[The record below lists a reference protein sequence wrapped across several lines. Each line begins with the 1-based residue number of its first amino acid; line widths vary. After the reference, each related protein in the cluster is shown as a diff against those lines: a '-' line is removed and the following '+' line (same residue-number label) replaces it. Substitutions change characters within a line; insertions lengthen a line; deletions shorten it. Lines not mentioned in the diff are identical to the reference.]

1 MRYILFFFAV
11 AGVIIACND
20 TTSDVQK
27 QNEDIA
33 QQRNREHA
41 DMVQHGQYLVTIGGC
56 HDCHSPKIFNPQG
69 FSFDS
74 SRLLSGHPAGSPL
87 PPFDPKATQPGNWMN
102 FAPDLTAFVGP
113 WGVTYSANL
122 TPDSTT
128 GLGGWTEETFIK
140 ALRTGK
146 HMGIENGR
154 PILPP
159 MPWELFKLMPD
170 EDLRAVF
177 AYLKSLP
184 PINNRIPDPV
194 PPNEVARLNN
204 R

>member
-1 MRYILFFFAV
+1 
-11 AGVIIACND
+11 
-20 TTSDVQK
+20 
-27 QNEDIA
+27 
-33 QQRNREHA
+33 
-41 DMVQHGQYLVTIGGC
+41 
-56 HDCHSPKIFNPQG
+56 
-69 FSFDS
+69 
-74 SRLLSGHPAGSPL
+74 
-87 PPFDPKATQPGNWMN
+87 MN
-102 FAPDLTAFVGP
+102 FAPDLTTFVGP

-170 EDLRAVF
+170 EDLKAVF
-177 AYLKSLP
+177 AYLKSIP
-184 PINNRIPDPV
+184 PIKNRIPDPV
-194 PPNEVARLNN
+194 PPNEVAQLNN